1 MCLRTLVK
9 LCVLNLLLKSV
20 SSLDLRNVR
29 HVNDWATR
37 EPDVLP
43 VSSKKQVSGSDPWSL
58 CPHTMERVD
67 CFYEYLR
74 VYARLRKDV
83 EYSNSVSVRNIGKR
97 WAIQNKQA
105 VI

>member
-1 MCLRTLVK
+1 
-9 LCVLNLLLKSV
+9 
-20 SSLDLRNVR
+20 
-29 HVNDWATR
+29 
-37 EPDVLP
+37 
-43 VSSKKQVSGSDPWSL
+43 
-58 CPHTMERVD
+58 MERVD